1 MIARVLVLVALVA
14 PLAACGGADP
24 STLEAAEEAMADL
37 RAGQLSLELTA
48 SSPDGGP
55 VGFRMEGPYSIA
67 GEGELPVFD
76 ITYTQLAG
84 EAEVVT
90 QVVSTGEE
98 AFVVVDGEATRI
110 EGDAAEGLRMGE
122 GEGFTGLGIA
132 GWVVDPEED
141 RRGDDTVVTG
151 RVDAADLLGDL
162 ARIVSQVAGAGD
174 AAAPS
179 GDDADR
185 LRSLVRSSDAEVVVG
200 EDDLP
205 RTIDLTVDFGGEV
218 PDELVDALGP
228 YAAATLELHLELDA
242 IDEDLEVD
250 APGAAISERDA

>member
-1 MIARVLVLVALVA
+1 VIARVLALGALLSGV
-14 PLAACGGADP
+14 AACGGGDP

-37 RAGQLSLELTA
+37 RAGELVLELTA

-55 VGFRMEGPYSIA
+55 VGFRMEGPYSIG

-76 ITYTQLAG
+76 LTYTQLAG

-90 QVVSTGEE
+90 QVVSTGAA
-98 AFVVVDGEATRI
+98 AFVVVDGEATEI
-110 EGDAAEGLRMGE
+110 EGDAASALRMGE

-132 GWVVDPEED
+132 GWVVDPIEEQ
-141 RRGDDTVVTG
+141 RGDDTIVTG

-174 AAAPS
+174 AASPS
-179 GDDADR
+179 GDDVDR
-185 LRSLVRSSDAEVVVG
+185 LRGLVRSSEAEVVVG
-200 EDDLP
+200 ADDLP
-205 RTIDLTVDFGGEV
+205 RAIDLSVDFGGEV

-228 YAAATLELHLELDA
+228 YAAATLDLHLELEA
-242 IDEDLEVD
+242 IDAGLEVD
-250 APGAAISERDA
+250 APAVSG